1 MVDLDTLI
9 PRIRSEFREMPGLR
23 LTQTQACRMW
33 QLDATTC
40 RAVLAYLVDQ
50 EFLTV
55 SERGLF
61 ALRSAESGS
70 E

>member
-9 PRIRSEFREMPGLR
+9 SRIRSEFREMPGLR
-23 LTQTQACRMW
+23 LTQMQACRMW

-40 RAVLAYLVDQ
+40 RAVLAHLVDQ
-50 EFLTV
+50 EFLTE

-61 ALRSAESGS
+61 ALPSAASG
-70 E
+70 